1 MFDIS
6 KEVTKVNMEQ
16 VTWRGH
22 HNVVIVSVPNT
33 LHIKMWWTLP
43 QLTGHTKTYVATE
56 YPAQDLINLLMAALR
71 RSGSFSPNWL

>member
-33 LHIKMWWTLP
+33 LHIKMW
-43 QLTGHTKTYVATE
+43 
-56 YPAQDLINLLMAALR
+56 
-71 RSGSFSPNWL
+71 